1 MPYTAILLKEWYKL
15 RWVLLILSVGVVAV
29 CAWFL
34 FQLTFEF
41 RSIEPEAMMWYRF
54 AQLGDKPY
62 AFLAPLFAL
71 LGIIIAFAQ
80 FLPEAIR
87 NRVRILTHLPLP
99 VSRMVLLH
107 LFIGGVAV
115 VAVGLFFS
123 VLLVMNMAHF
133 YPRPI
138 VFIVAKDCLVWTFSA
153 LVFYL
158 GFSSCVIERNLWLR
172 GLKLFIPLAVGI
184 IFWKARYSWHEL
196 LLVPVGLWLILLV
209 LDSFHS
215 VKNQR
220 QSGLLYH
227 FGGLAVALIIVV
239 GGGIRYQ
246 QEFTTVFNHYYL
258 FYSPVLDDFVYQQN
272 GHGHQFVYGT
282 ATQTFDRN
290 VYENALPF
298 VYWKNLDIQGRLPV
312 EVKGRSYDKQSIR
325 QERLSLQY
333 SPDRLIRPEV
343 AMYPLFNPHSNKG
356 SIPFPE
362 KVFAVN
368 SNSMTVYDSE
378 TAQPDEALTVEV
390 NLALDTAGLQ
400 FPVTQV
406 WGKTTNMKPYDWGY
420 FILDHNNQL
429 VNLRRYDNQVTAIK
443 INLPADFASLAYIQ
457 ISENRQQKFYGYAVT
472 TDSKV
477 YLISYPDYS
486 FIELPLADFN
496 YQNMKFQLLSD
507 PLFYVVRYDDGEQY
521 HAVLLDKN
529 YHFQKETVFQ

>member
-1 MPYTAILLKEWYKL
+1 MPYAAIFLKEWYKL
-15 RWVLLILSVGVVAV
+15 RWVLLILSVTAITV
-29 CAWFL
+29 CGWFL
-34 FQLTFEF
+34 FQLNFEF
-41 RSIEPEAMMWYRF
+41 CSIEPEAMMWYRF

-62 AFLAPLFAL
+62 AFLAPLYAL

-99 VSRMVLLH
+99 LGRMVLLH

-115 VAVGLFFS
+115 VVVGLFFS
-123 VLLVMNMAHF
+123 GLLIMSMAHF
-133 YPRPI
+133 YPQPI
-138 VFIVAKDCLVWTFSA
+138 VLIVTKDCLVWTFFA
-153 LVFYL
+153 VIFYL
-158 GFSSCVIERNLWLR
+158 GFSSCVVERNLWLR
-172 GLKLFIPLAVGI
+172 GLKLFIPLAVGV
-184 IFWKARYSWHEL
+184 IFWKARYSWHDL
-196 LLVPVGLWLILLV
+196 LLLPVGLWLILLV

-220 QSGLLYH
+220 QSGLLYRL
-227 FGGLAVALIIVV
+227 GGLALVVIIIVC
-239 GGGIRYQ
+239 GGIRYQ
-246 QEFTTVFNHYYL
+246 QEFITPFNHYYV
-258 FYSPVLDDFVYQQN
+258 FYSPVLDDFVYQKN

-290 VYENALPF
+290 AYENALPF

-312 EVKGRSYDKQSIR
+312 TVKGHSYDKQSIR

-333 SPDRLIRPEV
+333 SPDRLTRPEV

-378 TAQPDEALTVEV
+378 TAKPDEVLTTTV
-390 NLALDTAGLQ
+390 NQELHKAGLQ
-400 FPVTQV
+400 FPVTNV
-406 WGKTTNMKPYDWGY
+406 WGKTTNMKPFDWGY
-420 FILDHNNQL
+420 FILDHEKNL
-429 VNLRRYDNQVTAIK
+429 VNLRRLDNQVITQQV
-443 INLPADFASLAYIQ
+443 NLPADLAPLAYIQ
-457 ISENRQQKFYGYAVT
+457 VSENRQQNFYGYAVT

-477 YLISYPDYS
+477 YLISYPDYA
-486 FIELPLADFN
+486 FTELPLAGFD
-496 YQNMKFQLLSD
+496 YQNMNFQLLSD
-507 PLFYVVRYDDGEQY
+507 PLSYVVRYDNGVQY

-529 YHFQKETVFQ
+529 YRFLKEAIFE